1 MLPVIFRWG
10 REGVEGGLVV
20 VVVVGDGVLGGQI
33 NDVAEIKSSVYKES
47 GAEISVTVVCSFH
60 RIF

>member
-33 NDVAEIKSSVYKES
+33 NDVAEIKVLSIRRA
-47 GAEISVTVVCSFH
+47 GQRFQ
-60 RIF
+60 

>member
-1 MLPVIFRWG
+1 MGKG
-10 REGVEGGLVV
+10 RSGGGLVV
-20 VVVVGDGVLGGQI
+20 VVAVVVVGDGVLGGQI